1 MQRFYIRK
9 FLLSVG
15 VVASATWLV
24 SAGHIADGVY
34 SAVVI
39 AALGAYQLVNVAQK
53 KIEKDAA

>member
-1 MQRFYIRK
+1 MKRFYSRK
-9 FLLSVG
+9 FLFFVG
-15 VVASATWLV
+15 VVTSATWLV
-24 SAGHIADGVY
+24 SAGHVADGVY

>member
-1 MQRFYIRK
+1 MQRFYSRK

-24 SAGHIADGVY
+24 PAGHIADGVY